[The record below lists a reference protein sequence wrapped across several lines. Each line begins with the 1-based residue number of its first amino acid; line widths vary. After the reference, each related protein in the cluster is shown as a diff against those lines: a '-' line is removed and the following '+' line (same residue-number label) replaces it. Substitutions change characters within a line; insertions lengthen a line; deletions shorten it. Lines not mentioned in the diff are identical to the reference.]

1 MLQRMA
7 ELKPLVLC
15 FNGKGIYEIYKGK
28 KCSIGIQDERLPGTE
43 TVSLLAIIIDA
54 FFMLQVVYV
63 MPSTSGRAASYPSR
77 QDKLKFFHELK
88 ALRDRLL
95 LQKGTRTESSQQSS
109 PQPTTCTWIFVF
121 TWCNDVI
128 YLQASSSAMICRWT
142 EFWNI
147 IIEFGSALLAWSDL
161 KRTSLYRSVLTLGNW
176 QRYGSRPSCFRC
188 TDCCLVVEWCCR
200 AVWHLIL
207 VTYVR
212 ITNFETD
219 LDTSVEN
226 FLTYFGRQC
235 KVKW

>member
-109 PQPTTCTWIFVF
+109 PQPTTCT
-121 TWCNDVI
+121 
-128 YLQASSSAMICRWT
+128 
-142 EFWNI
+142 
-147 IIEFGSALLAWSDL
+147 
-161 KRTSLYRSVLTLGNW
+161 
-176 QRYGSRPSCFRC
+176 
-188 TDCCLVVEWCCR
+188 
-200 AVWHLIL
+200 
-207 VTYVR
+207 
-212 ITNFETD
+212 
-219 LDTSVEN
+219 
-226 FLTYFGRQC
+226 
-235 KVKW
+235 